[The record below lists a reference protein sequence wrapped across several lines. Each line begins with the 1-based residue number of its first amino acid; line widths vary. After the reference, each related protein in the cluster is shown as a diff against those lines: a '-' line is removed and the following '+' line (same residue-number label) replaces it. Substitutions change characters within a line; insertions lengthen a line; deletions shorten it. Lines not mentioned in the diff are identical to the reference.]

1 MSLQA
6 IFRFNTQK
14 FQGITNFIVK
24 IRTVKQCIKSIIG
37 LYENFLSTDGDLRK
51 LVMGIVRLQKI
62 WVEVILLSYNEAI
75 YFHSILFMN
84 FYIDALY

>member
-1 MSLQA
+1 M
-6 IFRFNTQK
+6 
-14 FQGITNFIVK
+14 VE
-24 IRTVKQCIKSIIG
+24 QCIRSVIG
-37 LYENFLSTDGDLRK
+37 FYENFLSTDRDLRK